1 MVQGLWVEA
10 ARWDQRSKMLKQARP
25 SQLLEPMPL
34 LHLLPSQAAATGATA
49 AEGHGASGA
58 GRRRSDGEDVGASG
72 RGLAGPCIYD
82 CPLYKTSARQGTVST
97 TGQSSNLVI
106 IVQLPAHGEPGAWV
120 LQGTCLLCQT
130 DD

>member
-1 MVQGLWVEA
+1 MVQGLWLEA
-10 ARWDQRSKMLKQARP
+10 ARWDRRGKMLKQALP

-34 LHLLPSQAAATGATA
+34 LHLLPSQAAAAGATA
-49 AEGHGASGA
+49 AEGDGASGA
-58 GRRRSDGEDVGASG
+58 GRRRSDADGPGTG
-72 RGLAGPCIYD
+72 AGPCTYD

-130 DD
+130 ND